1 MNIRQS
7 VIAGS
12 WYPGDPKLLSKDVA
26 HYLEQAHVRAPNGK
40 LWGVL
45 APHAGY
51 SYSGPVAAYAF
62 KCLQGQHPDVVVI
75 VSPLHHVHSAPLLTT
90 AYEAYETPLG
100 LVKVDRPAVNDLDR
114 ALEQQLG
121 IGLTSLRHDKEHSL
135 EIELPFL
142 QHVLG
147 EFRLLPVMMSD
158 QQASVAEALG
168 LALAET
174 LQGQQALFIV
184 SSDLSHFYR
193 HDLACEFDQEM
204 LRRLEQF
211 DPPAILDAEEEGVG
225 FACGR
230 GAMAAVLWAT
240 KKLGANRIKVVRHA
254 TSGDISGDYS
264 SVVGYGAAV
273 IWQAATSGDRA

>member
-7 VIAGS
+7 VVAGS
-12 WYPGDPKLLSKDVA
+12 WYPGDPELLTKDLTQ
-26 HYLEQAHVRAPNGK
+26 YLAQARVLAPNGK

-51 SYSGPVAAYAF
+51 YYSGPVAAYAF
-62 KCLQGQHPDVVVI
+62 KCLQGQHPAVVVI

-100 LVKVDRPAVNDLDR
+100 LVEVDRSAVSDLDR
-114 ALEQQLG
+114 ALEQHLG
-121 IGLTSLRHDKEHSL
+121 IGLTPLRHDKEHSL

-147 EFRLLPVMMSD
+147 DFRLLPVMMRD
-158 QQASVAEALG
+158 QQATVAEALG

-174 LQGQQALFIV
+174 LQGQQVLFIV

-204 LRRLEQF
+204 LRRLERF
-211 DPPAILDAEEEGVG
+211 DPPAIMAAEEEGAG

-230 GAMAAVLWAT
+230 GAIAAVLWAT
-240 KKLGANRIKVVRHA
+240 KKLGANRITVVRHA

-273 IWQAATSGDRA
+273 IWQSATSEVRV